1 MIDLLLIT
9 LGALLL
15 LLGLLGCILPVI
27 PGPPISFLAL
37 LVLELTGLVDFDNQF
52 LWTLFLIMAIVTVID
67 YVFPIWFVRKA
78 GGSRKALVGSV
89 IGLVIGLFA
98 FPPLGI
104 IIGPFVGA
112 FVGELM
118 QTNDTTKALK
128 GGLAAFMGFV
138 FGTLLKLIFSGYAIW
153 LYFHEIWGSL

>member
-15 LLGLLGCILPVI
+15 LVGFLGCILPVI
-27 PGPPISFLAL
+27 PGPSISFLAL
-37 LVLELTGLVDFDNQF
+37 IVLESTGLIDFDNQL
-52 LWTLFLIMAIVTVID
+52 LWTLFFIMVIITVID
-67 YVFPIWFVRKA
+67 YVIPIWFVRKA
-78 GGSRKALVGSV
+78 GASRKAMVGSALGLI
-89 IGLVIGLFA
+89 IGIFA

-118 QTNDTTKALK
+118 QTNDTSKALK
-128 GGLAAFMGFV
+128 GGLAAFAGFV
-138 FGTLLKLIFSGYAIW
+138 FGSLLKIIFAGYVTW
-153 LYFHEIWGSL
+153 LYFSEIWTSV